1 MAEIALVVA
10 DTHQRRGI
18 GTALASAVTD
28 DLVAHGVSD
37 IEVFS
42 GSDNRAVARMLARAA
57 PDARREL
64 GGSTTTWRFRAR
76 SQSSPLRRTA

>member
-1 MAEIALVVA
+1 M
-10 DTHQRRGI
+10 
-18 GTALASAVTD
+18 
-28 DLVAHGVSD
+28 AHGVAD

-64 GGSTTTWRFRAR
+64 DGPTTSWTFPAR